1 MPFFLDYAKD
11 SRYLIKMLAF
21 LVVVETFVILALG
34 FLSIKPRV
42 IYINPSVVVGT
53 ARVGYVPDEA
63 AIYFGMSFISF
74 FGNVNHLSALEQY
87 KVSYNLMSPK
97 LQSAMKRTLET
108 EIKEIEK
115 SNMSIQ
121 TIPVKAEVKN
131 SKDDNIVI
139 EIEAIRV
146 SYVYGQETKK
156 DKILYTLSCQKT
168 ATRKSN
174 PFGLE
179 VVSYDSKVI
188 AALSGNV
195 HPAATAR

>member
-11 SRYLIKMLAF
+11 SRYLIKVLAC
-21 LVVVETFVILALG
+21 LVVLETLVILALG

-42 IYINPSVVVGT
+42 IYINPSTVVGT
-53 ARVGYVPDEA
+53 ARTGYVPDEA
-63 AIYFGMSFISF
+63 AVYFGTSFISF

-87 KVSYNLMSPK
+87 KVTYNLMSPK
-97 LQSAMKRTLET
+97 LQSAMKRVLEA

-121 TIPVKAEVKN
+121 TTPIRAEVKA
-131 SKDDNIVI
+131 SKDDIITI
-139 EIEAIRV
+139 EIEAVRI

-156 DKILYTLSCQKT
+156 DRVLYTLNCQKT

-179 VVSYDSKVI
+179 VVSYDHKVI
-188 AALSGNV
+188 APISGNV
-195 HPAATAR
+195 LPVTK

>member
-11 SRYLIKMLAF
+11 SRYLIKILTF
-21 LVVVETFVILALG
+21 LIVLETLVILALG

-42 IYINPSVVVGT
+42 IYINPSTVVGT

-63 AIYFGMSFISF
+63 AVFFGMSFISF
-74 FGNVNHLSALEQY
+74 FGNVNPYSALEQY
-87 KVSYNLMSPK
+87 KVTYNLMSPK
-97 LQSAMKRTLET
+97 LQSAMKTKLEN

-121 TIPVKAEVKN
+121 TTPVKAEVKK
-131 SKDDNIVI
+131 SESDNITL
-139 EIEAIRV
+139 EIEAVRI

-156 DKILYTLSCQKT
+156 DKILYTLNCQKT

-179 VVSYDSKVI
+179 VVSYDNKIV
-188 AALSGNV
+188 ATGNNV
-195 HPAATAR
+195 LPAVR

>member
-1 MPFFLDYAKD
+1 MPFFVEYAKD
-11 SRYLIKMLAF
+11 SRYLIKMLAT
-21 LVVVETFVILALG
+21 LVVIETFVILGLG

-42 IYINPSVVVGT
+42 IYINPSAVVGT

-63 AIYFGMSFISF
+63 AVYFGLSFISF
-74 FGNVNHLSALEQY
+74 FGNVNHFSALEQY

-97 LQSAMKRTLET
+97 LQSAMKRTLEA

-121 TIPVKAEVKN
+121 TTPIKAEVKAN
-131 SKDDNIVI
+131 TENAIIV
-139 EIEAIRV
+139 EIEAIRT
-146 SYVYGQETKK
+146 SYVYGQETKR

-179 VVSYDSKVI
+179 VASYDQKII
-188 AALSGNV
+188 AIGDSNTI
-195 HPAATAR
+195 HSTK